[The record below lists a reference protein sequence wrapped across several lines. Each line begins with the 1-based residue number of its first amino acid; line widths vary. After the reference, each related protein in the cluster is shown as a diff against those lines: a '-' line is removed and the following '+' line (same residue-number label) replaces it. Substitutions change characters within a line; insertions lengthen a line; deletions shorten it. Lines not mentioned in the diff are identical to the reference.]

1 MIIVDTEGVLPE
13 EKRRMNPKNR
23 IKLAEIADSLIK
35 DRIADMLDV
44 TPSSVKIEKNR
55 AGAPY
60 LPGYQSIHISKS
72 YTGRYAVCAVSTDK
86 VGIDIE
92 RIRRPNHSIAKRYFK
107 ESETEYVFGRAVS
120 EKAEW
125 SAAKTDPDICR
136 RWTGMWTL
144 KEAYGKYLGTGL
156 AGVRGGTL
164 STVTLCALNNLKT
177 LNVPVD
183 DNTVCTVVSKYADCC
198 IIKIQGKA
206 LCDITAHGGE

>member
-1 MIIVDTEGVLPE
+1 MFIVDAEGILPE
-13 EKRRMNPKNR
+13 EERRMNPKNR
-23 IKLAEIADSLIK
+23 IKLAEIADYLIK
-35 DRIADMLDV
+35 SRIAEMLDV
-44 TPSSVKIEKNR
+44 PASSVKIEKDR

-92 RIRRPNHSIAKRYFK
+92 RLRPPNHSIAKRYFK
-107 ESETEYVFGRAVS
+107 ESETEYVFGWAAP

-125 SAAKTDPDICR
+125 TAAKADADICR

-156 AGVRGGTL
+156 AGVRGGSL
-164 STVTLCALNNLKT
+164 STVTLCALNNLKM

-183 DNTVCTVVSKYADCC
+183 DNTVCTVVSKYADFC
-198 IIKIQGKA
+198 IIRIQGKA
-206 LCDITAHGGE
+206 FYDMTAHGGK